1 MSSLSDLYAELKA
14 DVVALADP
22 LFEHSQKQLQ
32 ARDDFLPH
40 AAVLDAEGKVVVMGA
55 MTGSRDG
62 QARPDYILPMLSN
75 GIRQLSREK
84 VLVAIGIAEN
94 VSLTRGE
101 MPMQAIKVLLEH
113 ERGLSVAM
121 FLPFYKAEGGE
132 YYFGEA
138 FVTPALPALNLWPGV
153 PGS

>member
-1 MSSLSDLYAELKA
+1 MSSLADLYAELKA

-22 LFEHSQKQLQ
+22 LIEQSQKRLQ
-32 ARDDFLPH
+32 AKDDFLPH
-40 AAVLDAEGKVVVMGA
+40 AAVLGADGKVVLMGA

-62 QARPDYILPMLSN
+62 QAHASHIMPMVLS
-75 GIRQLSREK
+75 GVRQVSREK
-84 VLVAIGIAEN
+84 VVVAVGIAEN

-113 ERGLSVAM
+113 ERGLTVAM
-121 FLPFYKAEGGE
+121 FLPFHKAGSGD

-138 FVTPALPALNLWPGV
+138 FVTPANPELRLWTRLPE
-153 PGS
+153 

>member
-32 ARDDFLPH
+32 SRDDFLPH

-62 QARPDYILPMLSN
+62 QARADYILPMLSN

-113 ERGLSVAM
+113 ERGLNVAM
-121 FLPFYKAEGGE
+121 FLPFHKADGGE

-138 FVTPALPALNLWPGV
+138 FVTPAAPTLNLWPGV
-153 PGS
+153 PG

>member
-1 MSSLSDLYAELKA
+1 MSSLADLYAELKA
-14 DVVALADP
+14 DVIAIADP
-22 LFEHSQKQLQ
+22 LFEQSQKQLQ

-62 QARPDYILPMLSN
+62 QARADHILPMLLN
-75 GIRQLSREK
+75 GIRQVSREK

-113 ERGLSVAM
+113 ERGLIVAM
-121 FLPFYKAEGGE
+121 FLPFHKAEGGE

-138 FVTPALPALNLWPGV
+138 FVMPAPPALNLWPGV
-153 PGS
+153 PG

>member
-14 DVVALADP
+14 DVVAIADP
-22 LFEHSQKQLQ
+22 LIEQSQKRLQ

-40 AAVLDAEGKVVVMGA
+40 AALLSAEGKVVLMGA

-62 QARPDYILPMLSN
+62 QANAAHIMPMLLN
-75 GIRQLSREK
+75 GVRQVSREK

-94 VSLTRGE
+94 VSLTRGD

-113 ERGLSVAM
+113 ERGLNVAM
-121 FLPFYKAEGGE
+121 FLPFHKAESGE

-138 FVTPALPALNLWPGV
+138 FVTPAQPALNLWPPV
-153 PGS
+153 P